1 MYFSRRPPVGLKFIF
16 AVLVLI
22 NFGLSPV
29 RAQVSADKD
38 PVNPWT
44 ETLNQVRALKGKRG
58 QALSNL
64 NKVRL
69 DMRGLK
75 EGSLELKAE
84 LANYAKLYKEYR
96 EISQEYNQQLSI
108 LKYRYPDRLAKDQNR
123 QYQTVEIESESE
135 LAEKLD
141 LDQRL
146 TNTVTKSRQQYADR
160 SQEKQ
165 KTPVPTVKKP
175 PEGPMTIREEEAI
188 LLSK

>member
-1 MYFSRRPPVGLKFIF
+1 MGLKFIF